1 VSVAHKPTMR
11 RNSSRKGVGVGQ
23 LQASKQGRSNPHL
36 VNRLQEYAQTHN
48 LENLDGAIE
57 FLRRHYPEYKR
68 KQTGPLRKYIATL
81 VPLVQRR
88 LWAPANLDDVPL
100 GNNSRASPSSVKD
113 QRLLEQEQEHVSR
126 RRDDVAGDMNEDLTF
141 EGFENSSDNS
151 EGIDSDDTCRSDALE
166 DDGGAPNAGD
176 RSFGFVGNR
185 GLLKADNGDRQKPK
199 TAERARDP
207 TLPPPRKRH
216 QCWKGR
222 ERDDHF
228 SEEELAFDGMGDVL
242 PHSNFLNSSLR
253 STYNGKPLLVSETL
267 VAVPLEPPELLV
279 KNRSV
284 GTFSASCVWVSPVP
298 VKGVLD
304 EREKQ
309 QGESSFVALEN
320 NDKREE
326 DEDLEWPRFASP
338 ATIETSEAAGDL
350 AQKEP
355 QIDRE
360 SREDFLTDEQQLFI
374 HNSTPAPTTSLLPLA
389 KKVSPQM
396 QGPRSM
402 QGGTKPQLSH
412 NTNDDNNEEENCLE
426 RAMESKNM
434 EASEESKLSQK
445 HKREVDRARAT
456 NKRGKY
462 VAEKNERR
470 GVEIDIGVT
479 KATSLAVVPQKVSF
493 KNFGGIE
500 ATLGLI
506 RELIEYPLMHSELYG
521 FLGAQLPGGVLLHG
535 PPGCGK
541 TMLAHAIAVET
552 GVPLL
557 KMSAPEVVSGM
568 SGMLVLKA
576 TLNKFFQFLMSI
588 LSLL

>member
-1 VSVAHKPTMR
+1 M
-11 RNSSRKGVGVGQ
+11 GVGQ

-48 LENLDGAIE
+48 LEDLDGALE

-88 LWAPANLDDVPL
+88 LWAPPANLDDVPL
-100 GNNSRASPSSVKD
+100 GNNSRASPNSVKD

-151 EGIDSDDTCRSDALE
+151 EGIDSDDTCKSDALE
-166 DDGGAPNAGD
+166 DDGGATNAGG

-185 GLLKADNGDRQKPK
+185 GLLKTDNGDRQKSK

-216 QCWKGR
+216 ESRKGR

-228 SEEELAFDGMGDVL
+228 SEEELAFDAMGDVL

-298 VKGVLD
+298 VKSVLD

-309 QGESSFVALEN
+309 QGESSLVASEN

-338 ATIETSEAAGDL
+338 ATIETSEAAGAL

-355 QIDRE
+355 QLDRE
-360 SREDFLTDEQQLFI
+360 SREDFLSDEQQLFI
-374 HNSTPAPTTSLLPLA
+374 HNSTPVPTTSLLPLA
-389 KKVSPQM
+389 KKVSPQI
-396 QGPRSM
+396 
-402 QGGTKPQLSH
+402 
-412 NTNDDNNEEENCLE
+412 
-426 RAMESKNM
+426 
-434 EASEESKLSQK
+434 
-445 HKREVDRARAT
+445 DR
-456 NKRGKY
+456 K
-462 VAEKNERR
+462 
-470 GVEIDIGVT
+470 
-479 KATSLAVVPQKVSF
+479 SVV
-493 KNFGGIE
+493 
-500 ATLGLI
+500 
-506 RELIEYPLMHSELYG
+506 
-521 FLGAQLPGGVLLHG
+521 
-535 PPGCGK
+535 
-541 TMLAHAIAVET
+541 
-552 GVPLL
+552 
-557 KMSAPEVVSGM
+557 
-568 SGMLVLKA
+568 
-576 TLNKFFQFLMSI
+576 
-588 LSLL
+588 